1 VKLLASA
8 AGLVCALVL
17 LPTSAWA
24 SRAEGGAGTGKGPF
38 DFELAPHARD
48 AVAAGGEVRSLPLR
62 TPRRFNLVGMHWR
75 GRSEPEIDLR
85 VRQRGRWSRWVELAA
100 HSDHN
105 PDPGTGERLA
115 AASDPIWVGEAGSV
129 QYRMS
134 RRVAGL
140 RLHFVNVGSRR
151 YPVRT
156 RARAAQEP
164 LPTFVSRAEW
174 GAAGCPPR
182 AAPEYGEVRAVQV
195 HHTVSLNDYTPD
207 ESPAMVLAIC
217 RYHRNSN
224 GWNDIGYNALVDK
237 YGTLFEGRAGGLD
250 KPVIG
255 AQAQGFNAQTAG
267 IANIGDH
274 SSLPQTEVA
283 LTAIARYI
291 RWKLP
296 VSGQPLSGPVTLVSA
311 GGPLSRY
318 PAGAQVTV
326 ERVIGH
332 RDTGKTVCPG
342 DAVYAQLPE
351 LRAMVASGA
360 PAAPSATRLSA
371 ALGDDNA
378 DYREPVPVTGSLAA
392 PDGSPLPGETVELQV
407 NADGPWHTVKRLTT
421 GADGSFSSELRP
433 RLRMYVRVRYRGRGE
448 LGGARSTRLLLH
460 VRPLIAIDT
469 APTRGKTGLKVPVTG
484 RVAPGKG
491 AVYLVLQQNV
501 DGHFRQVGVRA
512 VRVRRGHFEGSFVPG
527 FRALYRF
534 YVVAKTDDD
543 TDRGRSDQY
552 VLKVGR
558 GPARR

>member
-8 AGLVCALVL
+8 AALACVLVL
-17 LPTSAWA
+17 LLPSASA
-24 SRAEGGAGTGKGPF
+24 NRGGGGKRPF
-38 DFELAPHARD
+38 DFELTPHSGD
-48 AVAAGGEVRSLPLR
+48 AVAAGGEVRSRPLR
-62 TPRRFNLVGMHWR
+62 TPHRFNLVGMRWR
-75 GRSEPEIDLR
+75 GRAQPGIELR
-85 VRQRGRWSRWVELAA
+85 VRHRGRWSRWEELAA
-100 HSDHN
+100 HADHN
-105 PDPGTGERLA
+105 PDLWRGERVA
-115 AASDPIWVGEAGSV
+115 AASDPIWVGEAGAV
-129 QYRMS
+129 QYTMS

-151 YPVRT
+151 YPVNT

-164 LPTFVSRAEW
+164 EPSFVSRAEW
-174 GAAGCPPR
+174 GAADCPPR

-250 KPVIG
+250 KPVIA

-274 SSLPQTEVA
+274 SSLPQTDVA
-283 LTAIARYI
+283 LAAIARYI

-296 VSGQPLSGPVTLVSA
+296 ISGQPTSGPVTLVSA

-318 PAGAQVTV
+318 PAGANVTV

-342 DAVYAQLPE
+342 DALYAQLPK
-351 LRAMVASGA
+351 LRAMVGSGA
-360 PAAPSATRLSA
+360 PAPLFATRLSG
-371 ALGDDNA
+371 ALGDEDA

-392 PDGSPLPGETVELQV
+392 PDGSALPGETVELQV
-407 NADGPWHTVKRLTT
+407 NTDGAWRTVKRLTT
-421 GADGSFSSELRP
+421 RADGTFSSELRP

-448 LGGARSTRLLLH
+448 LRGTSSTRLLLH
-460 VRPLIAIDT
+460 VRSLVAIDD
-469 APTRGKTGLKVPVTG
+469 APSRGKAGVRVPVTG

-491 AVYLVLQQNV
+491 AVYLVLQQNI
-501 DGHFRQVGVRA
+501 GGRFRQVGVRA
-512 VRVRRGHFEGSFVPG
+512 VKVRRGRFEGSFVPG
-527 FRALYRF
+527 SRTLYRF

-543 TDRGRSDQY
+543 TDRGSSDRY
-552 VLKVGR
+552 VLRV
-558 GPARR
+558 ARAPTRR